1 MEIKTIQQKIE
12 EILNQHKVNTRG
24 NTNVFCTSQE
34 LAYMLGKR
42 HDNVIRDIE
51 EISLI
56 LHRKGLDDF
65 RIVQVEGIGDGLR
78 FEFVPENQAKG
89 DVYNFGFVKET
100 QTKDALRSEFTSENQ
115 CETSLST
122 KIIELQHG
130 NLMNNVKSNIS
141 QLQPNFRLAI
151 GSYSSAQGK
160 LLPIYYLDEVMYLCM
175 LNRYNDMLRYYMSL
189 YYVTVKDNAPFTV
202 SELVQKSRYEP
213 YYRYMKEAYDDIWEN
228 PNSFNGQSTDYVL
241 KYYTDQFNMHED
253 YEMEK
258 IYRLFGLAYPGPEKD
273 IEVFKY
279 TNSKEVADITQKRHD
294 NVLRDIT
301 MLIGNLSSAGVSSE
315 LIQKDFYQ
323 DYYLD
328 VYKRQT
334 PMYTLSK
341 VGLLTLLGKY
351 YIEINYTLANFYVTN
366 RDAVVTYEKVYNT
379 PLETY
384 DRAEA
389 IIEQNKVFGNSM
401 TTI

>member
-24 NTNVFCTSQE
+24 NSNVFCTSQE
-34 LAYMLGKR
+34 LAYMLGK
-42 HDNVIRDIE
+42 HHHHVLRDIE

-56 LHRKGLDDF
+56 LHRKGLDNF
-65 RIVQVEGIGDGLR
+65 KVTQVEVIGDGLR
-78 FEFVPENQAKG
+78 FG
-89 DVYNFGFVKET
+89 
-100 QTKDALRSEFTSENQ
+100 FTSENQ
-115 CETSLST
+115 GETSLST
-122 KIIELQHG
+122 KILELQQS
-130 NLMNNVKSNIS
+130 NLMSNINS
-141 QLQPNFRLAI
+141 NVYQLQPDFRLAI
-151 GSYSSAQGK
+151 GSYSSVQGK

-175 LNRYNDMLRYYMSL
+175 LNRYNDTLRYYMAL
-189 YYVTVKDNAPFTV
+189 YYVTVKDSGPFTV

-228 PNSFNGQSTDYVL
+228 PNSFNSQTTDQVL
-241 KYYTDQFNMHED
+241 TYYTNQFNLHED
-253 YEMEK
+253 REMERV
-258 IYRLFGLAYPGPEKD
+258 YNLFGLAYPGPEKD
-273 IEVFKY
+273 TEVFKY
-279 TNSKEVADITQKRHD
+279 TNSRQVADITQKMHK
-294 NVLRDIT
+294 NILRDIS
-301 MLIGNLSSAGVSSE
+301 MLVGNLSISGVTDE
-315 LIQKDFYQ
+315 MIRKDFIE

-334 PMYTLSK
+334 PMFTLSK

-366 RDAVVTYEKVYNT
+366 RDATVTYEKVYNT

-389 IIEQNKVFGNSM
+389 IIEQSKIFGNTM

>member
-24 NTNVFCTSQE
+24 NSNVFCTSQE

-42 HDNVIRDIE
+42 HDNAIRDIE

-78 FEFVPENQAKG
+78 FEFVPENQG
-89 DVYNFGFVKET
+89 EM
-100 QTKDALRSEFTSENQ
+100 
-115 CETSLST
+115 SLST
-122 KIIELQHG
+122 KILELQQS
-130 NLMNNVKSNIS
+130 NMMSNINLNIC
-141 QLQPNFRLAI
+141 QLQPNFRLAM
-151 GSYSSAQGK
+151 GYYMDTKGERR
-160 LLPIYYLDEVMYLCM
+160 PVYYLDEVMYLCM
-175 LNRYNDMLRYYMSL
+175 LNRYNDTLRYYMSL
-189 YYVTVKDNAPFTV
+189 YYVTIKDNAPFTV

-228 PNSFNGQSTDYVL
+228 PNSFNGQSTEYVL
-241 KYYTDQFNMHED
+241 NYYTNQFNIHED
-253 YEMEK
+253 YEMER
-258 IYRLFGLAYPGPEKD
+258 IYGLFGLAYPGPEKD
-273 IEVFKY
+273 TEVFKY
-279 TNSKEVADITQKRHD
+279 TNSRQVADITQKMHK
-294 NVLRDIT
+294 NILRDIS
-301 MLIGNLSSAGVSSE
+301 MLVGNLSSAGVTDE
-315 LIQKDFYQ
+315 IIRKDFVE

-328 VYKRQT
+328 MYKRQT

-366 RDAVVTYEKVYNT
+366 RDATVTYEKVYNT

-384 DRAEA
+384 DKAEA
-389 IIEQNKVFGNSM
+389 IIEQNKVYGSVM